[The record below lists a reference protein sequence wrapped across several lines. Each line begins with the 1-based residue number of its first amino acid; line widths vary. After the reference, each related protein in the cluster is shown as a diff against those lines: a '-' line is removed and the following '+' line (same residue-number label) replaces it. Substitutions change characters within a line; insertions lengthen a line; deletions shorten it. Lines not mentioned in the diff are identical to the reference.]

1 MRVRRYHGDP
11 FFPNERCLVAIG
23 PHTLRNPVVLA
34 PMAGVTDLPF
44 RELVWELGA
53 GLVVAEMTS
62 VNPQLWS
69 TRTSLLR
76 RERGAM
82 RPRVVQIAGARPTT
96 GCDRCCASGRGGRRN
111 RRRQHGL
118 SGKKSLQPGRG
129 FGVVARRSARRAH
142 PARRRRAVAVPVTV
156 KIRTGW
162 SPDQRNGVTIA
173 QIAQDAGVAS
183 IAVHGRTR
191 ACRFVGA
198 VEYDTIAAIK
208 AAVAI
213 PVFANGDIGN
223 AAHARAVL
231 AYTGADGV
239 LIGRA
244 ALGAPW
250 LPGDIAAVLA
260 GAAVPPRSPAEVLDI
275 VVRHLARMHAFYGA
289 QQGVRIARKHGKA
302 YLQGLGI
309 SSTSIQTFN
318 AHETPGG
325 QLACHSTTLGT
336 NYAQARAA

>member
-1 MRVRRYHGDP
+1 MATP
-11 FFPNERCLVAIG
+11 FFQDSGLVAIG

-62 VNPQLWS
+62 VNPLLWS
-69 TRTSLLR
+69 TRTSQLR
-76 RERGAM
+76 RERGAI
-82 RPRVVQIAGARPTT
+82 RPRVVQIAGGDPQLIATAAALAAAAGAEIVDVNM
-96 GCDRCCASGRGGRRN
+96 GCPA
-111 RRRQHGL
+111 
-118 SGKKSLQPGRG
+118 KKVCNQAAGSALLRDEAL
-129 FGVVARRSARRAH
+129 VARILRA
-142 PARRRRAVAVPVTV
+142 AVGAVSIPVTV

-162 SPDQRNGVTIA
+162 APDRRNGVTIA
-173 QIAQDAGVAS
+173 RIAEDAGVAS

-191 ACRFVGA
+191 ACRFIGA
-198 VEYDTIAAIK
+198 VEYETIAAIK

-250 LPGDIAAVLA
+250 LPGDIAAALA
-260 GAAVPPRSPAEVLDI
+260 GAPVPDRTPAQVLEI
-275 VVRHLARMHAFYGA
+275 VARHLSRMHVFYGA

-302 YLQGLGI
+302 YLLGLGI
-309 SSTSIQTFN
+309 STALIQSFN
-318 AHETPGG
+318 GRETPDG
-325 QLACHSTTLGT
+325 QLACIHGL
-336 NYAQARAA
+336 AADHAEARAA

>member
-1 MRVRRYHGDP
+1 
-11 FFPNERCLVAIG
+11 LVAIG
-23 PHTLRNPVVLA
+23 PYTLRNPVVLA

-76 RERGAM
+76 RERGAV
-82 RPRVVQIAGARPTT
+82 RPRVVQIAGADPALVATAASLAAAAGAEIVDVNM
-96 GCDRCCASGRGGRRN
+96 GCPA
-111 RRRQHGL
+111 
-118 SGKKSLQPGRG
+118 KKVCNQAAGSALLRDEAL
-129 FGVVARRSARRAH
+129 VARILRA
-142 PARRRRAVAVPVTV
+142 AVAAVNVPVTV

-162 SPDQRNGVTIA
+162 APDQRNGVTIA
-173 QIAQDAGVAS
+173 KVAQDAGVAS

-208 AAVAI
+208 AAVTI
-213 PVFANGDIGN
+213 PVFANGDIGS
-223 AAHARAVL
+223 AAKARAVL

-250 LPGDIAAVLA
+250 LPGDIAAALA
-260 GAAVPPRSPAEVLDI
+260 GAPVSLRSPEQVLAI
-275 VVRHLARMHAFYGA
+275 VSRHLARMHAFYGA

-302 YLQGLGI
+302 YLQNLGI
-309 SSTSIQTFN
+309 SSVSIQAFN
-318 AHETPGG
+318 AHATPDG
-325 QLACHSTTLGT
+325 QLASIDGLRNAQT
-336 NYAQARAA
+336 QARAA

>member
-1 MRVRRYHGDP
+1 
-11 FFPNERCLVAIG
+11 LVAIG
-23 PHTLRNPVVLA
+23 PYTLRNPVVLA
-34 PMAGVTDLPF
+34 PMAGVTDVPF
-44 RELVWELGA
+44 RELAWELGA

-69 TRTSLLR
+69 TRTSQLR
-76 RERGAM
+76 RERGAV
-82 RPRVVQIAGARPTT
+82 RPRVVQIAGGDPQLVATAAALAAAAGAEIVDVNM
-96 GCDRCCASGRGGRRN
+96 GCPA
-111 RRRQHGL
+111 
-118 SGKKSLQPGRG
+118 KKVCNQAAGSALLRDEAL
-129 FGVVARRSARRAH
+129 VARILRA
-142 PARRRRAVAVPVTV
+142 AVAAVTVPVTV

-162 SPDQRNGVTIA
+162 APDQRNGVTIA
-173 QIAQDAGVAS
+173 RIAQDAGVAS

-223 AAHARAVL
+223 AAQARAVL

-250 LPGDIAAVLA
+250 LPGDIAVALG
-260 GAAVPPRSPAEVLDI
+260 GAPVFSRSPAQVLDI
-275 VVRHLARMHAFYGA
+275 VSRHLARMHAFYGA
-289 QQGVRIARKHGKA
+289 EQGVRIARKHGKA
-302 YLQGLGI
+302 YLQSLGF
-309 SSTSIQTFN
+309 SNTLIQTFN
-318 AHETPGG
+318 AHETPIG
-325 QLACHSTTLGT
+325 QLAYIDELRAVHAE
-336 NYAQARAA
+336 AQAA